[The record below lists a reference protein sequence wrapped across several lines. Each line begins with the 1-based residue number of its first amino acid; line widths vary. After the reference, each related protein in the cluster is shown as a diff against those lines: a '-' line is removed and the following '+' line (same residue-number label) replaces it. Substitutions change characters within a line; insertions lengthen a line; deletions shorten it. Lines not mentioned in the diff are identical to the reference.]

1 MSRIINP
8 ESVGKERTQLT
19 KGIMLA
25 IRELA
30 KHSDP
35 GPESRDMAAFI
46 ALALATISEGIDIS
60 VLAWE
65 KRDYWVKADKF
76 RMEWQWAAL
85 YAEKMRNAILADDWA
100 GVAQVMIQTAQ
111 KLNKVVVPAGH
122 RLGRPWVGAYK
133 RLLSNVEVK

>member
-30 KHSDP
+30 KQAEP
-35 GPESRDMAAFI
+35 GAESRDMAAFI
-46 ALALATISEGIDIS
+46 ALALVTISEGIDIS

-85 YAEKMRNAILADDWA
+85 YAEKMRAAILADDWA
-100 GVAQVMIQTAQ
+100 SVAQVMIQTAQ

-133 RLLSNVEVK
+133 RLLSEQK